1 MRLIPA
7 PLRKLGA
14 LNWGQALNAV
24 GYQRVQLRILFISLL
39 LTLPVFPLILA
50 YSFYSRAESGG
61 EIFAKVLLGSAAVV
75 GVCMVATILWLCWTM
90 LKISV
95 MRWRGLGFKGVGM
108 VSMLVLSLALMALI
122 SIASEI
128 GQSPELLLTGMVPLW
143 VYQWL
148 GVAVVLQI
156 VQALFNYWMY
166 FEETPLQPQ
175 TVTVQEPYA
184 TAPGRFES
192 ALLFLQQVWIWF
204 SILTVPMYFVV
215 AHLNA

>member
-50 YSFYSRAESGG
+50 YSFYSRAESGA

-108 VSMLVLSLALMALI
+108 VAMLVLSLALMALI
-122 SIASEI
+122 SMASEI

-148 GVAVVLQI
+148 GLAVVLQI

-175 TVTVQEPYA
+175 TATVQEPYA